1 MIVYSSKLMA
11 CSKLTRLLETQR
23 KQMTEKGFEIADLS
37 SRFEKLQQ
45 NNKELQ
51 NMVMSKTGQIENA
64 AAKKKRMEEEM
75 LQLRKKLERAQKSE
89 KLGSTDAVLNEEIR
103 LLKVRENLRDFFSRN
118 SLHFEFWIMLYEGLL
133 VKDIHL
139 LNREKGR
146 RNRFG

>member
-1 MIVYSSKLMA
+1 MKVYYGKPMVVFSKLM
-11 CSKLTRLLETQR
+11 RLLETQR

-103 LLKVRENLRDFFSRN
+103 LLKVRGNLRGFFKKK
-118 SLHFEFWIMLYEGLL
+118 FFPLL
-133 VKDIHL
+133 ILDHVV
-139 LNREKGR
+139 
-146 RNRFG
+146 

>member
-1 MIVYSSKLMA
+1 MKVYYGKPMVVFSKLM
-11 CSKLTRLLETQR
+11 RLLETQR

-103 LLKVRENLRDFFSRN
+103 LLKVRGNLREFFLKEILSTFNFGSCCMRDF
-118 SLHFEFWIMLYEGLL
+118 L
-133 VKDIHL
+133 
-139 LNREKGR
+139 
-146 RNRFG
+146 